1 MVLAERF
8 RVQPFGDGQ
17 EERPADL
24 APELRGREH
33 ELTLELTTM
42 TRHKE
47 TRLQDRF
54 DFIEELF
61 LSALLETDSFGSIA
75 ILNKLTVPSRSH
87 EPCSS
92 DELRTYQKGPDGRF
106 RALW

>member
-1 MVLAERF
+1 MVLTERF
-8 RVQPFGDGQ
+8 RIQPFGDGQ

-24 APELRGREH
+24 DPELRGREH

-47 TRLQDRF
+47 TLLQDRF

-61 LSALLETDSFGSIA
+61 LSALLETENVGSIA

-92 DELRTYQKGPDGRF
+92 DELRTSQKGPDGRF